1 MTTNQ
6 ENPNTGAGPV
16 GGRQLRRR
24 GSGSGRI
31 VAGVAGGIG
40 DYFDI
45 DANLVRLLLVL
56 LTIFTGGTGLI
67 VYLACWLLIPE
78 RDGGRSIAE
87 NLLHG

>member
-1 MTTNQ
+1 M
-6 ENPNTGAGPV
+6 PARSAV
-16 GGRQLRRR
+16 
-24 GSGSGRI
+24 
-31 VAGVAGGIG
+31 
-40 DYFDI
+40 DI